1 MGAQRELTL
10 RYEVR
15 RLRETGVRGAE
26 RPPLVEEFL
35 GLDRARL
42 AALGYAL
49 DGAVPTGDRF
59 TGVVEVVRV
68 TIVGGRRAVV
78 ETVDVL
84 DERVAFRVLNG
95 LRLPR
100 AEQMA
105 VSMEQMQAEADAFAR
120 CGG

>member
-1 MGAQRELTL
+1 M
-10 RYEVR
+10 
-15 RLRETGVRGAE
+15 
-26 RPPLVEEFL
+26 
-35 GLDRARL
+35 
-42 AALGYAL
+42 
-49 DGAVPTGDRF
+49 
-59 TGVVEVVRV
+59 VEVVRV